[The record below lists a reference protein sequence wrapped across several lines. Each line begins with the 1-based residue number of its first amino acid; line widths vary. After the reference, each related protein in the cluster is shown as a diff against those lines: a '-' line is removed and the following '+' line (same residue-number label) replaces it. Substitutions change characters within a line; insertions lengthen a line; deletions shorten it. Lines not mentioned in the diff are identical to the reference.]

1 MKINPY
7 APVGV
12 KPLACFSTDTISTS
26 YTLQFNC
33 SNIKN
38 TATSVQKGFGVD
50 FNSYLEAIHHSML
63 IILLSI
69 I

>member
-12 KPLACFSTDTISTS
+12 KPLACFSTETISTS
-26 YTLQFNC
+26 YTFQFTC
-33 SNIKN
+33 SNIKH
-38 TATSVQKGFGVD
+38 TATPVQKGFCANL
-50 FNSYLEAIHHSML
+50 NSYLEAIHHSML